1 MEESA
6 TADTNTWSGY
16 RWSSYRLLDEV
27 YDHRQV
33 KPSDPYVGEEGTHC
47 NTAESDRVL
56 QGTDV
61 QRHRAGVGV
70 ILHALNKASTQDSIL
85 VLLAANILIFLLL
98 WAFFRRVAPVLLTL
112 GVVGVATV
120 WLMGA
125 YGWAGLA
132 INTVTLVMPT
142 LVLVI
147 CTADCVHLLRHA
159 ADLPEALSPRERAVQ
174 TVGFLLRPCGVTT
187 LTTAL
192 GFVVLGAS
200 PMPVVRHLGLFSA
213 LGLVFGL
220 VAAVVGCTWGL
231 AYDSV
236 LPVPSDR
243 GGLRQAIELT
253 VGGSLHYSRA
263 VLGGAVLLA
272 LWREPA
278 REPSLFAK
286 TDEEFYRYGGV
297 ITTIH
302 NQEMSAEEVIYHHR
316 IHHHRG
322 RGNAERTRWR
332 GQKRRWPSA
341 SALRGRRSKSYLV
354 WGGNAH
360 IGSPEADAAGGATGR
375 MEVQNDSDAPAK
387 SRRLV
392 C

>member
-33 KPSDPYVGEEGTHC
+33 KPSDPYVGEEGRHC
-47 NTAESDRVL
+47 NTAESDRIL
-56 QGTDV
+56 RGTDV
-61 QRHRAGVGV
+61 QRHCAGVGV

-85 VLLAANILIFLLL
+85 VLLAANILI
-98 WAFFRRVAPVLLTL
+98 
-112 GVVGVATV
+112 
-120 WLMGA
+120 
-125 YGWAGLA
+125 
-132 INTVTLVMPT
+132 
-142 LVLVI
+142 
-147 CTADCVHLLRHA
+147 
-159 ADLPEALSPRERAVQ
+159 
-174 TVGFLLRPCGVTT
+174 FLLRPCGVTT

-200 PMPVVRHLGLFSA
+200 PMPVVRHLGLFST

-236 LPVPSDR
+236 LPEPSDR
-243 GGLRQAIELT
+243 GGLRQAIKLT
-253 VGGSLHYSRA
+253 VGGSLHHSRA

-302 NQEMSAEEVIYHHR
+302 KPGDER
-316 IHHHRG
+316 RG
-322 RGNAERTRWR
+322 GD
-332 GQKRRWPSA
+332 PSPQDP
-341 SALRGRRSKSYLV
+341 
-354 WGGNAH
+354 
-360 IGSPEADAAGGATGR
+360 SPQGAR
-375 MEVQNDSDAPAK
+375 
-387 SRRLV
+387 
-392 C
+392 

>member
-6 TADTNTWSGY
+6 TANTNTWSGY
-16 RWSSYRLLDEV
+16 RWSSYRLLDEIC
-27 YDHRQV
+27 DHCQV

-61 QRHRAGVGV
+61 QRHRAGVGG
-70 ILHALNKASTQDSIL
+70 ILHALNRASTQDSIL
-85 VLLAANILIFLLL
+85 VLLAANVLI
-98 WAFFRRVAPVLLTL
+98 
-112 GVVGVATV
+112 
-120 WLMGA
+120 
-125 YGWAGLA
+125 
-132 INTVTLVMPT
+132 
-142 LVLVI
+142 
-147 CTADCVHLLRHA
+147 
-159 ADLPEALSPRERAVQ
+159 
-174 TVGFLLRPCGVTT
+174 FLLRPCGVTT

-192 GFVVLGAS
+192 GFAVLGAS

-213 LGLVFGL
+213 LGLIFGL
-220 VAAVVGCTWGL
+220 VAAVGGCTWGL
-231 AYDSV
+231 AHDSV

-243 GGLRQAIELT
+243 GGLRQAIEST
-253 VGGSLHYSRA
+253 VERSLHHSRA

-302 NQEMSAEEVIYHHR
+302 NQGMSAEEVIHHHR

-322 RGNAERTRWR
+322 RGNAKRTRWR
-332 GQKRRWPSA
+332 GQKRDWPSPP
-341 SALRGRRSKSYLV
+341 ALREGGGESNLV
-354 WGGNAH
+354 RDGNAH
-360 IGSPEADAAGGATGR
+360 TQPSEADAAGGA
-375 MEVQNDSDAPAK
+375 S
-387 SRRLV
+387 SRLEA
-392 C
+392 

>member
-1 MEESA
+1 MEREDEGTGVFELRRTAGKKGLPSSALSSVEESGMV
-6 TADTNTWSGY
+6 DTNTWSGY
-16 RWSSYRLLDEV
+16 RWSSYRLLDEI

-33 KPSDPYVGEEGTHC
+33 KPSDQCVGEEGTHC
-47 NTAESDRVL
+47 NAAESDRVL
-56 QGTDV
+56 RGTDV

-243 GGLRQAIELT
+243 RGPGERPRRNGRRTAGRSVSSVGANGPVETQKCADRRARPGSPRSKNALRQAK
-253 VGGSLHYSRA
+253 GG
-263 VLGGAVLLA
+263 
-272 LWREPA
+272 
-278 REPSLFAK
+278 
-286 TDEEFYRYGGV
+286 D
-297 ITTIH
+297 
-302 NQEMSAEEVIYHHR
+302 
-316 IHHHRG
+316 
-322 RGNAERTRWR
+322 
-332 GQKRRWPSA
+332 
-341 SALRGRRSKSYLV
+341 
-354 WGGNAH
+354 
-360 IGSPEADAAGGATGR
+360 
-375 MEVQNDSDAPAK
+375 
-387 SRRLV
+387 
-392 C
+392 

>member
-1 MEESA
+1 MREPAFSSCAARRERKDCFSALSPVEESA

-16 RWSSYRLLDEV
+16 RWSSYRLLGEV

-85 VLLAANILIFLLL
+85 VLLAANILI
-98 WAFFRRVAPVLLTL
+98 
-112 GVVGVATV
+112 
-120 WLMGA
+120 
-125 YGWAGLA
+125 
-132 INTVTLVMPT
+132 
-142 LVLVI
+142 
-147 CTADCVHLLRHA
+147 
-159 ADLPEALSPRERAVQ
+159 S
-174 TVGFLLRPCGVTT
+174 LLRPCGVTT

-213 LGLVFGL
+213 LGLIFGL

-243 GGLRQAIELT
+243 GGLRQAIEST
-253 VGGSLHYSRA
+253 VERSLHYSRA

-272 LWREPA
+272 FWREPA

-286 TDEEFYRYGGV
+286 RMRSSTD
-297 ITTIH
+297 
-302 NQEMSAEEVIYHHR
+302 
-316 IHHHRG
+316 
-322 RGNAERTRWR
+322 
-332 GQKRRWPSA
+332 
-341 SALRGRRSKSYLV
+341 
-354 WGGNAH
+354 
-360 IGSPEADAAGGATGR
+360 TG
-375 MEVQNDSDAPAK
+375 E
-387 SRRLV
+387 
-392 C
+392 